1 MERADGGS
9 KKSTVSFFITFL
21 QGGQGRFRF
30 LPLGPPAPPRN
41 PIETIAPRRGTALY
55 AEFVLQFK
63 LSPFTGKV
71 SRRSRDERGMA
82 QSCQVPRVIPPQS
95 AYADSS
101 PASGGAFGCGA
112 NSAHGAVPL
121 RGAIVSMGLRGVQ
134 GGLRGEIEIFP
145 GPPAKRL

>member
-9 KKSTVSFFITFL
+9 KKSTASFFITFL

-101 PASGGAFGCGA
+101 PASGGAFWWYLIPKIQKTFIFSPRGICGY
-112 NSAHGAVPL
+112 GAK
-121 RGAIVSMGLRGVQ
+121 IVV
-134 GGLRGEIEIFP
+134 
-145 GPPAKRL
+145 